1 MNPLLA
7 MTDAAWGY
15 MWSGLPATLIALAT
29 LIKVWKVHKELNSR
43 LSEWKDET
51 KQAAL
56 AATVAAKAEGV
67 KEEKE
72 KHS

>member
-1 MNPLLA
+1 MNLFLA
-7 MTDAAWGY
+7 MSDAAWTALWG
-15 MWSGLPATLIALAT
+15 GLPATLIALAT
-29 LIKVWKVHKELNSR
+29 LIKVWRVHKELNSR

-51 KQAAL
+51 KQAAI

-72 KHS
+72 KHP